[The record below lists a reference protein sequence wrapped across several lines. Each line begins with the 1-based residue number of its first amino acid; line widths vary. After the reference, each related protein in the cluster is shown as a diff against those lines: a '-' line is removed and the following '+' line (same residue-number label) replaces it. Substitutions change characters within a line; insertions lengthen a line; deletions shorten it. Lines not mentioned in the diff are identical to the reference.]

1 MSNPFIP
8 FELGRDE
15 ALVVFEFLE
24 TVSKETLGEI
34 ASKAEVLALMRV
46 AGAIERTLPEIFGPD
61 YTELVASARERLE
74 RQARS

>member
-24 TVSKETLGEI
+24 TVGKEKLRAI
-34 ASKAEVLALMRV
+34 ASEAEVLALIRV
-46 AGAIERTLPEIFGPD
+46 AGTIERTLPEIFEPD
-61 YTELVASARERLE
+61 YVGLVAAAREHLE
-74 RQARS
+74 GQAKS